1 MNCPIVI
8 KKEAEELIA
17 RENFRKDEI
26 ILGLDKVEAG
36 LQSLQEKNAKFIL
49 ELKGLRSCRIILRRV
64 NEMRSWMK
72 EKLHVAL
79 DESYLELTNI
89 LSKLQRHSVLESEI
103 AANAERIFDVEKEVN
118 AVSKDSSIPANIKKD
133 VVQQVE

>member
-1 MNCPIVI
+1 
-8 KKEAEELIA
+8 
-17 RENFRKDEI
+17 
-26 ILGLDKVEAG
+26 
-36 LQSLQEKNAKFIL
+36 
-49 ELKGLRSCRIILRRV
+49 
-64 NEMRSWMK
+64 MK

-118 AVSKDSSIPANIKKD
+118 ELSKDSSIPANIKKE
-133 VVQQVE
+133 VLQQVRTKVVFIFYSQ

>member
-1 MNCPIVI
+1 
-8 KKEAEELIA
+8 
-17 RENFRKDEI
+17 
-26 ILGLDKVEAG
+26 
-36 LQSLQEKNAKFIL
+36 
-49 ELKGLRSCRIILRRV
+49 
-64 NEMRSWMK
+64 MRSWMK

-118 AVSKDSSIPANIKKD
+118 ELSKDSSIPANIKKD
-133 VVQQVE
+133 VLQQVRT

>member
-1 MNCPIVI
+1 MSF
-8 KKEAEELIA
+8 EL
-17 RENFRKDEI
+17 
-26 ILGLDKVEAG
+26 LGLDQVETG
-36 LQSLQEKNAKFIL
+36 LQNLQEKNATFIL

-89 LSKLQRHSVLESEI
+89 LSKLQRHSVLESEV
-103 AANAERIFDVEKEVN
+103 AANAERMFDVEKEVSE
-118 AVSKDSSIPANIKKD
+118 VSKDASIPAPIKKD
-133 VVQQVE
+133 VVQQVRAYTS